1 MRRLPQRLHF
11 RAVRLLFF
19 GTPEIAVPTL
29 DAISRDHDVVLV
41 VAQPDRPAGRGMK
54 LQRPPVAVR
63 AGELGLDLVQPVK
76 IREEAFLRRIAET
89 GADAA
94 VVIAYGRILPAP
106 LLAIPRHGFFN
117 VHASILPKYRGAAPM
132 QRAIEA
138 GETET
143 GATIMR
149 VDEQLDHGPVLGV
162 TRLRIGPDERLPSV
176 AKRLGDAGA
185 KAMADVLRQIENGTA
200 KEVEQD
206 HALATHAAKIEK
218 SEGLITFAES
228 AKTIYDRFR
237 AFDPW
242 PGVFF
247 ESAGETL
254 KVREMRPADGT
265 GKARTILSIGD
276 GVIVATGNGALR
288 LLELQR
294 PGKSAAPAA
303 DVARGLGWRAGAP
316 IP

>member
-1 MRRLPQRLHF
+1 
-11 RAVRLLFF
+11 
-19 GTPEIAVPTL
+19 
-29 DAISRDHDVVLV
+29 
-41 VAQPDRPAGRGMK
+41 MK
-54 LQRPPVAVR
+54 LHKPPVAVR
-63 AGELGLDLVQPVK
+63 AAELGLALVQPPK
-76 IREEAFLRRIAET
+76 IRDDAFLQQIAAT
-89 GADAA
+89 GAGAA

-149 VDEQLDHGPVLGV
+149 VDEQLDHGPILGV
-162 TRLRIGPDERLPSV
+162 TRIPIGADERLPSV
-176 AKRLGDAGA
+176 AKRLGEAGA
-185 KAMADVLRQIENGTA
+185 QAMLEVLRQIENGTA

-206 HALATHAAKIEK
+206 HERATHAAKIEK
-218 SEGLITFAES
+218 SEGLITFAEP

-254 KVREMRPADGT
+254 KVREMRPANSSG
-265 GKARTILSIGD
+265 ASRTIVSIGGD
-276 GVIVATGNGALR
+276 GVVVATGNAALR
-288 LLELQR
+288 LIELQR

-303 DVARGLGWRAGAP
+303 DVARGLGWRVGAP